1 MGSKFIAALKCFFK
15 SPVYSARLMLG
26 SSESRVVESIKARC
40 PEVEV
45 ESLGYYAGFFMAIL
59 FVILCVIMYLFFY
72 ALRVVILYQE
82 ELFPPVI

>member
-1 MGSKFIAALKCFFK
+1 MGSKFTAALKCFLK

-45 ESLGYYAGFFMAIL
+45 ESLGYYAGIFMAIL
-59 FVILCVIMYLFFY
+59 FVILCVMMYLFFY
-72 ALRVVILYQE
+72 ALKVITMHRE
-82 ELFPPVI
+82 ILFPP

>member
-1 MGSKFIAALKCFFK
+1 MASKFIAALKCFFK

-40 PEVEV
+40 PEVDI
-45 ESLGYYAGFFMAIL
+45 ESLGYYAGLFMAIL

-72 ALRVVILYQE
+72 ALKVITMYRE
-82 ELFPPVI
+82 MIFPP